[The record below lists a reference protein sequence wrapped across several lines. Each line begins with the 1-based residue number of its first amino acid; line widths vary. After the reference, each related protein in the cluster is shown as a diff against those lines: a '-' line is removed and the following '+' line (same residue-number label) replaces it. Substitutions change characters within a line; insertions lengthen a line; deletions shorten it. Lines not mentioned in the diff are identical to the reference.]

1 MAASGKFYLV
11 LRLPAIEDAEQAGFL
26 PRSK

>member
-1 MAASGKFYLV
+1 MATSGKFYLA
-11 LRLPAIEDAEQAGFL
+11 LRLPAIEDAEQAGFS

>member
-1 MAASGKFYLV
+1 MATSGKFSPA

-26 PRSK
+26 PRSE